1 MKSERARGNSGTEV
15 VQTKVDKV
23 LRERARTASS
33 CSPRIPKQTSG
44 YCILKKCIADNRS
57 KGNSR

>member
-1 MKSERARGNSGTEV
+1 MKSERGSADCGTEV

-23 LRERARTASS
+23 LRERARTTSS

-44 YCILKKCIADNRS
+44 YYVLKKCIADNRD
-57 KGNSR
+57 KANSR